1 MTTRTN
7 LYVDQGTDFLVSLDL
22 KEETG
27 SDYTISGNQYFC
39 NVAKLYSTSVK
50 FSVDLTVNT
59 SDPENDLLEF
69 SISADKTKDMEPG
82 KYTYDIMML
91 NSNGFITK
99 IMEGLIFILPS
110 RTIIELEE
118 T

>member
-50 FSVDLTVNT
+50 FSADLTVNT
-59 SDPENDLLEF
+59 DDPANDLLEF
-69 SISADKTKDMEPG
+69 YISADKTKELEPG
-82 KYTYDIMML
+82 KYTYDIMMVDAGG
-91 NSNGFITK
+91 SISK

-110 RTIIELEE
+110 RTIIDLEE
-118 T
+118 

>member
-22 KEETG
+22 IEETG
-27 SDYTISGNQYFC
+27 ADYGISGNQYYC
-39 NVAKLYSTSVK
+39 DVAKLFSTSVK
-50 FSVDLTVNT
+50 FSVELTVGADDT
-59 SDPENDLLEF
+59 GNDVLEF
-69 SISADKTKDMEPG
+69 YISAAKTKDLEPG
-82 KYTYDIMML
+82 KYTYDIMMVE
-91 NSNGFITK
+91 SGGSITK

-110 RTIIELEE
+110 RTIVD

>member
-27 SDYTISGNQYFC
+27 ADYGISGNQYFC
-39 NVAKLYSTSVK
+39 NVAKLYSTSVN
-50 FSVDLTVNT
+50 FSVDLSVNT
-59 SDPENDLLEF
+59 SDPANDLLDF
-69 SISADKTKDMEPG
+69 YISADKTKDLEPG
-82 KYTYDIMML
+82 KYTYDIMMVDAGG
-91 NSNGFITK
+91 SISK

-110 RTIIELEE
+110 RTIIDLEG
-118 T
+118 